1 MNNCEIE
8 LDLSWTNNC
17 AISEISR
24 TPEAPANSTA
34 SPPTDRF
41 PSTQTSGATFQINST
56 DLYVP
61 VVSLSIN
68 DKIKFLENKEQEFKR
83 TISWNKYRSEVATQP
98 KNINLEYI
106 IDPKFS
112 NVNRLFVL

>member
-8 LDLSWTNNC
+8 LDLSWTEDC
-17 AISEISR
+17 VISEISR

-41 PSTQTSGATFQINST
+41 PSTQLSGATFQINST
-56 DLYVP
+56 ELYVP

-68 DKIKFLENKEQEFKR
+68 DKIKFLENKKQEFKR